1 MHVRYMLDVILNLL
15 LLSFHLIDIG
25 EKVFLKYY
33 TMLSIISF
41 LGYVVRKLCLCCSK
55 VVRVKENL
63 IILELQ
69 EKFLIFQ
76 VKTIN

>member
-1 MHVRYMLDVILNLL
+1 MNTLRWKYVDALDICMLDVILNLL

-41 LGYVVRKLCLCCSK
+41 LGYVIRKLCLCCSK
-55 VVRVKENL
+55 VVRVKCGKENL
-63 IILELQ
+63 II
-69 EKFLIFQ
+69 
-76 VKTIN
+76 